1 MLFPFLFI
9 SDKKKKNPN
18 ILQVFPQTSWHRCL
32 LQESGFVFMLYVR
45 SKLDL
50 GLNPS
55 KLAGLIKRDRVGT
68 VQDIISSLKDKL
80 KRSVINCRHQ
90 VYDFIFHCICFLDLH
105 NS

>member
-1 MLFPFLFI
+1 
-9 SDKKKKNPN
+9 
-18 ILQVFPQTSWHRCL
+18 
-32 LQESGFVFMLYVR
+32 MLYVR